1 VCESVC
7 ACVCVCVCVCV
18 SLSLCECACVRVSAA
33 ELSLSL
39 QCVSR
44 RGSWLSGAEVR
55 SAPRCCCS
63 SSSCRTPATPCVG
76 LHALQRAVVGM
87 VTMHVLCDGMSSWKL
102 SRG

>member
-1 VCESVC
+1 M
-7 ACVCVCVCVCV
+7 CVCL
-18 SLSLCECACVRVSAA
+18 SLSVSVRVCMFLLLS
-33 ELSLSL
+33 SLSL

-44 RGSWLSGAEVR
+44 PGSWLSGAEVR

-76 LHALQRAVVGM
+76 LHALQHAVVGM